1 MPDDRPTLAIDVG
14 GTGLKASVLD
24 ADGKML
30 HDRVRVKTPY
40 PCPPKVLVD
49 ALVGLV
55 DGLPDY
61 GRISVGFPGVV
72 RDGHVITAPHFGN
85 EVWAGFDLAGAL
97 KARLDRPT
105 RILNDADM
113 QGLAAVKGEG
123 LELVVTLGTGFGSAL
138 FRDGELMPHLELA
151 HHPVHK
157 SKTYNDYLGDHARK
171 KKGNEKWN
179 HRVEKVL
186 RILRSLVNFDR
197 LYIGGGNAE
206 HLDFELPEDVQTVS
220 NDLGILGGI
229 ALWEDEL
236 GCRVTR
242 S

>member
-1 MPDDRPTLAIDVG
+1 MPDPRPTLAIDVG

-24 ADGKML
+24 AEGKML

-72 RDGHVITAPHFGN
+72 RGGTVVTAPHFGN

-123 LELVVTLGTGFGSAL
+123 LEMVDHPGHRLRLGALPGRRAHAPPRARPPPGPQEARPTTTTSATTPGRRRATRSGTTGWRRSFGSSGA
-138 FRDGELMPHLELA
+138 
-151 HHPVHK
+151 
-157 SKTYNDYLGDHARK
+157 
-171 KKGNEKWN
+171 W
-179 HRVEKVL
+179 
-186 RILRSLVNFDR
+186 
-197 LYIGGGNAE
+197 
-206 HLDFELPEDVQTVS
+206 
-220 NDLGILGGI
+220 
-229 ALWEDEL
+229 
-236 GCRVTR
+236 
-242 S
+242 